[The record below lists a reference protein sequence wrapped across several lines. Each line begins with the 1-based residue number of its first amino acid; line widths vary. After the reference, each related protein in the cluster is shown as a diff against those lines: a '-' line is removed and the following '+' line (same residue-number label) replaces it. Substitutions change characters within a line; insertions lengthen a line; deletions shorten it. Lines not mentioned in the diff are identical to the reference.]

1 MKESGPKSSITW
13 FYYDHLEEAAV
24 FYRDVLQLDEAMD
37 AGWAKIFR
45 LPGRAFIGLV
55 DATTGKGVRRTQAT
69 NAVLLTLVVDD
80 VPAWYKR
87 LTTAGVRPTSEVKV
101 MDEVQ
106 IRTFFL
112 TDPGGYAVEIQEF
125 LDPEA
130 RAMFH

>member
-1 MKESGPKSSITW
+1 MRGSAPKSSITW
-13 FYYDHLEEAAV
+13 FYYGRLEDAAV
-24 FYRDVLQLDEAMD
+24 FYGDVLGLDQVLD
-37 AGWAKIFR
+37 AGWAKIFK
-45 LPGRAFIGLV
+45 LPGKAFVGLV
-55 DATTGKGVRRTQAT
+55 DATAGKGVCRTQET

-80 VPAWYKR
+80 VPAWYER
-87 LTTAGVRPTSEVKV
+87 LMAAGVRPTSEVKV

-112 TDPGGYAVEIQEF
+112 TDPGGYSLEIQEF